1 MARAENVQTISGV
14 AGEALAIYRFVHLM
28 ADGKFDYVDTD
39 DLRADGV
46 TAEAASAD
54 LDVIAIAPTS
64 QPAVMK
70 VEASAA
76 IAVGDLVAADGGTG
90 SKRIE
95 QTRYTLGAIQIN
107 LGIHTDAQ
115 CFLSGFSHALKNS
128 TRTCANTDIGGDCPG
143 ATASGPSLSSLQS
156 NTFE

>member
-90 SKRIE
+90 KAKTAAAAGAGLYSCGVALTAAAADGEIIE
-95 QTRYTLGAIQIN
+95 VL
-107 LGIHTDAQ
+107 LH
-115 CFLSGFSHALKNS
+115 LS
-128 TRTCANTDIGGDCPG
+128 ANQ
-143 ATASGPSLSSLQS
+143 A
-156 NTFE
+156 